1 VAGASSPKVIAGS
14 DRRAAAGSASAP
26 DPNLTVTPL
35 DNGPPPLFNRH
46 MHNQVVIKPSG
57 ADQLSAV
64 FGALADPT
72 RRAILERLV
81 AGEATVGELG
91 APFRMSQPA
100 ISKHLKVLESAGLVS
115 RRRQG
120 TANLSRLE
128 PEALRGAD
136 DWLERYRAA
145 WEERFVRL
153 DEVLDGLRQQP

>member
-1 VAGASSPKVIAGS
+1 
-14 DRRAAAGSASAP
+14 
-26 DPNLTVTPL
+26 
-35 DNGPPPLFNRH
+35 
-46 MHNQVVIKPSG
+46 MHNHMVINEPP

-100 ISKHLKVLESAGLVS
+100 VSKHLKVLEGAGLVS
-115 RRRQG
+115 RRRRG

-128 PEALRGAD
+128 PEALRDAD
-136 DWLERYRAA
+136 DWLERYRQI
-145 WEERFVRL
+145 WEERFERL
-153 DEVLDGLRQQP
+153 DEVLDELQGKTR